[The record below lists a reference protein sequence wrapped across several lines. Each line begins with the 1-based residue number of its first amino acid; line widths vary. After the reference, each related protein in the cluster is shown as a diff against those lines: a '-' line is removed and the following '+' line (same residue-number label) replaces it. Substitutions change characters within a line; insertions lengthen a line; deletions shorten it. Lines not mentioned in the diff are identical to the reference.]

1 MKRYFLYAVGGVIAL
16 SVALIAYGFYLNI
29 KSENNIAKMMEER
42 ANSLT
47 VAEVGYR
54 MLAPQYSYGN
64 INLFSETMTDVVA
77 RVEGRVTDVYVQK
90 GQQVQRGQVLFKV
103 HNDDMD
109 LELSKLQS
117 KIAAAQAEYVKVEAD
132 KERRAALVKVGA
144 VSRSE
149 YDSYIA
155 AAKAAAT
162 EVEVLQ
168 AEYKQLKNM
177 HGYQEVSAPLAGEAL
192 LLYAEKGDYL
202 QKGQSVA
209 LVGDFRE
216 LYFKKNL
223 SYRDVKNLRL
233 SESEQYLVFDEEDF
247 FDKGFGASYQMQ
259 GRSIENKVKLT
270 LAEAE
275 PPLTVEAPIYT
286 ITWKVDNSAGL
297 LEAGVYRNVKIA
309 DAVSYKALCVDNKAL
324 FDLNDE
330 QKAAFIVDE
339 NKRLQLRKVT
349 TGAATDKYTEI
360 LSGLEEGDEVIIS
373 GKEGLQEG
381 AKVEVYKR
389 EGIREAF

>member
-1 MKRYFLYAVGGVIAL
+1 MKRYFLYAVSGVIAL

-47 VAEVGYR
+47 VAEVAYR
-54 MLAPQYSYGN
+54 MLAPQYSYDN
-64 INLFSETMTDVVA
+64 INLFSKTMTDVVT

-90 GQQVQRGQVLFKV
+90 GQQVKRGQLLYKI

-109 LELSKLQS
+109 LELSKLRS
-117 KIAAAQAEYVKVEAD
+117 KVAAAQAEHVKVAAD
-132 KERRAALVKVGA
+132 KERRAALVEVGA

-155 AAKAAAT
+155 AEKAAAT

-168 AEYKQLKNM
+168 AEYQQLKNM
-177 HGYQEVSAPLAGEAL
+177 HGQQEITAPLAGEAL

-216 LYFKKNL
+216 LYFTKNL

-233 SESEQYLVFDEEDF
+233 SESEQYLILDEEDF
-247 FDKGFGASYQMQ
+247 FEKGFDSSYRLQ
-259 GRSIENKVKLT
+259 GQSIENKIKLA
-270 LAEAE
+270 LVEAE
-275 PPLTVEAPIYT
+275 PDLDVESPIYT
-286 ITWKVDNSAGL
+286 ITWKVDNGAGL
-297 LEAGVYRNVKIA
+297 LEAGVYRNVRIV
-309 DAVSYKALCVDNKAL
+309 DAVNYKVLCVDNKAL

-330 QKAAFIVDE
+330 QKAAFIVDKNE
-339 NKRLQLRKVT
+339 RLQLRKVT
-349 TGAATDKYTEI
+349 TGAANDRYTEV

-373 GKEGLQEG
+373 GKEGLREG
-381 AKVEVYKR
+381 AKVEVYRR

>member
-1 MKRYFLYAVGGVIAL
+1 MKKYFLYAVGGVIAL
-16 SVALIAYGFYLNI
+16 SAALVVYGFYLNI

-42 ANSLT
+42 AHSLT

-54 MLAPQYSYGN
+54 MLAPQYSYGS
-64 INLFSETMTDVVA
+64 IKLFSETMTDVVA

-90 GQQVQRGQVLFKV
+90 SQAVKRGQVLYKI

-132 KERRAALVKVGA
+132 KERRATLVKVGA

-162 EVEVLQ
+162 EVEVLE
-168 AEYKQLKNM
+168 AEYQQLKNM
-177 HGYQEVSAPLAGEAL
+177 HGNQAVTAPLDGEAL
-192 LLYAEKGDYL
+192 LLYAEKGDYV

-209 LVGDFRE
+209 LIGDFRE
-216 LYFKKNL
+216 LYFQKNL

-233 SESEQYLVFDEEDF
+233 SESEQYLVFNEADF
-247 FDKGFGASYQMQ
+247 LEKGFDSSYKLQ
-259 GRSIENKVKLT
+259 GQNIENKVKLA
-270 LAEAE
+270 LAETE
-275 PPLTVEAPIYT
+275 PPLDVEAPIYT
-286 ITWKVDNSAGL
+286 ITWKVDNRAGL
-297 LEAGVYRNVKIA
+297 LETGVYRDVKIV
-309 DAVSYKALCVDNKAL
+309 DAISYKALCVDNKAL
-324 FDLNDE
+324 FNIDDE
-330 QKAAFIVDE
+330 RKAAFIVDE

-349 TGAATDKYTEI
+349 TGAANDTYTEI

-381 AKVEVYKR
+381 AKVEVYRR